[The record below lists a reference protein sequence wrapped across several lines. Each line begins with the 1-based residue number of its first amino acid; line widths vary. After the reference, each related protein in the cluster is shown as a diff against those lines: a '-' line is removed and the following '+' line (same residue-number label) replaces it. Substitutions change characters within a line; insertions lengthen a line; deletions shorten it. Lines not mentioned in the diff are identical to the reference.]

1 MGRRISTPDPYLR
14 SKGRDMTFSAKLAA
28 KGAAVLAVGALA
40 LTACTNASETGGGA
54 KPSGSSSSTASFD
67 PSTVAK
73 DDSLASQVPAAI
85 KSKGTLVV
93 GSDTSYAPAEF
104 LGGADNHTPMGY
116 DVDIAKA
123 IGQTLGLK
131 TDVQTADF
139 TGILPALGP
148 KYDLGISSF
157 TINKERLQA
166 VNFVSYFN
174 AGTAWAVQKGNPKKF
189 SLDDVCGK
197 TIGVQTGTVQEDPDL
212 KDRNDK
218 CVKDGKKP
226 IEIVSLKAQ
235 TDLNTRLVNGSL
247 DAMAADSPIIGYA
260 IQQTNGAV
268 EKIGDTYDAAPQGI
282 AVAKSDTAFADLIQ
296 KVMTKLMADGTYKKI
311 LDTWNNSEGAI
322 TKSEVNPTPSS

>member
-1 MGRRISTPDPYLR
+1 
-14 SKGRDMTFSAKLAA
+14 MTFSAKLAA